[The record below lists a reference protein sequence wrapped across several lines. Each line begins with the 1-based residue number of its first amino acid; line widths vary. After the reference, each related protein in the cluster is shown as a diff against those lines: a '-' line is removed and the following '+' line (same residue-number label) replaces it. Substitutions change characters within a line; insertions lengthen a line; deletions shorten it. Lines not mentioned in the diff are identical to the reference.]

1 MKTYNKILETE
12 RLILREFNLDDA
24 PFIIELLNT
33 PDWIKYIG
41 DKNVKSID
49 DAKKYMENGFLKS
62 YKENGFGLSMVEIKN
77 SGTPIGMCGLI
88 KRDTLDDVDI
98 GFAFLPEYARKGYGF
113 EIASA
118 TLDYGENTLGI
129 KRVVAIT
136 VEYNEASIRLI
147 KKLGM
152 NFEEMVD
159 APSGD
164 EKLMLFGIDF
174 ERSL

>member
-12 RLILREFNLDDA
+12 RLILREYTLDDA
-24 PFIIELLNT
+24 SFIIDLVNT

-41 DKNVKSID
+41 DKNIRSID
-49 DAKKYMENGFLKS
+49 DAKKYVENGFLKS

-98 GFAFLPEYARKGYGF
+98 GFAFLPEYAQKGYGF

-118 TLDYGENTLGI
+118 TLEHAKTELGL
-129 KRVVAIT
+129 KKLVAIT
-136 VEYNEASIRLI
+136 VQDNKASIRLLE
-147 KKLGM
+147 KLGLK
-152 NFEEMVD
+152 FEKKIRMPNDSE
-159 APSGD
+159 
-164 EKLMLFGIDF
+164 ELMLFRIDF
-174 ERSL
+174 